1 MDRKPTK
8 EGNIL
13 WDPPIDRIQASNITR
28 YIKWLKDEKG
38 LDFSDYDSL
47 WRWSVTKIEDF
58 WESLWQFLQIKTS
71 KSYRHVLS
79 DRKMPGAEWF
89 NGAELNYAE
98 HVFHHMSP
106 DCPALMFQS
115 EIQPLMEI
123 SWDELYHK
131 VSSIAG
137 SLRNMGVQK
146 GDRVVSYQPNIPQ
159 TIIAFLACVSIGAVW
174 SSCSPDFGTRSVI
187 DRFNQIEPKV
197 LFAVDGYRYNGKTFD
212 CRPAIS
218 VLQQSLS
225 TLENT
230 VLVPYLKLKSPA
242 KNLKKVQIWD
252 DLLKERSQLVFE
264 HVPFSHPIWVVYSS
278 GTTGLPKPLVHSH
291 GGIILEFKKFLGLH
305 MDTKPKDRFF
315 WFSTTGWVMWNV
327 LQGSLLVGATALL
340 YDGSPGFPD
349 MDVLWDFAEKT
360 EMTTL
365 GTSAAYITT
374 CMSRQMEPQKS
385 YNLHKLKT
393 VGSTGSPLS
402 PDGFRWVYERVKSDV
417 LLGSVSGG
425 TDPCTAF
432 LGCCPLLPVRS
443 GELQCRCLGVKAEA
457 FDENGNSLIDEVGE
471 LVITEPMPS
480 MPLYLWND
488 PKNQRYIDSYFT
500 MYPGKWRHGDWVKV
514 TPRGSGLILGRS
526 DSTINRQGVRMG
538 SSEIYNSVEDM
549 PEVHDS
555 LVVGFTLPGGEYF
568 MPLFVV
574 LKTAIKFDDTL
585 KAKIKKKI
593 RINLSPRHVPDEI
606 YSVPEIPRTLNAK
619 KLEVP
624 VKKILSGIPLEK
636 AVNVDSMSNPE
647 SINYFLKLGQQ
658 MNRSKKI

>member
-1 MDRKPTK
+1 MDRKSIK
-8 EGNIL
+8 EGTIL
-13 WDPPIDRIQASNITR
+13 WEPPNDRIKAANITR
-28 YIKWLKDEKG
+28 YMKWLKKDKG
-38 LDFSDYDSL
+38 LDFSDYDKL
-47 WRWSVTKIEDF
+47 WKWSVTQIEAF
-58 WESLWQFLQIKTS
+58 WESLWQFMQIKAS
-71 KSYRHVLS
+71 KPYREVLS

-89 NGAELNYAE
+89 NGASLNYAE

-123 SWDELYHK
+123 SWDELYQN
-131 VSSIAG
+131 VSSIAD

-159 TIIAFLACVSIGAVW
+159 TIIAFLACASIGAVW

-187 DRFNQIEPKV
+187 DRFNQIGPKV
-197 LFAVDGYRYNGKTFD
+197 LFAVNGYQYNGKAFD
-212 CRPAIS
+212 CRPAVA

-230 VLVPYLKLKSPA
+230 VLVPYLKLDTSTKD
-242 KNLKKVQIWD
+242 LKKVRIWD
-252 DLLKERSQLVFE
+252 ELLKQRSELVFE
-264 HVPFSHPIWVVYSS
+264 QLSFSHPIWVVYSS

-291 GGIILEFKKFLGLH
+291 GGILLEFKKFLGLH
-305 MDTKPKDRFF
+305 MDIKPKDRFF
-315 WFSTTGWVMWNV
+315 WFSTTGWVMWNI
-327 LQGSLLVGATALL
+327 LQGGLLMGATPLL

-349 MDVLWDFAEKT
+349 MNVIWDFAEKT
-360 EMTTL
+360 KMTNL

-374 CMSRQMEPQKS
+374 CMNRKMEPQNN
-385 YNLHKLKT
+385 YNLSKLKT

-402 PDGFRWVYERVKSDV
+402 PEGFQWVYDRVKRDV

-432 LGCCPLLPVRS
+432 LGCCPLLPVRA

-457 FDENGNSLIDEVGE
+457 FDEDGNSLIEEVGE

-488 PKNQRYIDSYFT
+488 PENQRYIDSYFT
-500 MYPGKWRHGDWVKV
+500 MYPGKWRHGDWIKITSV
-514 TPRGSGLILGRS
+514 GSGVILGRS

-538 SSEIYNSVEDM
+538 SSEIYNIVEEM
-549 PEVHDS
+549 TEVLES
-555 LVVGFTLPGGEYF
+555 LVVGFNLPGGEYF

-574 LKTAIKFDDTL
+574 LKGGFKLDDTL
-585 KAKIKKKI
+585 KVKIRKKI
-593 RINLSPRHVPDEI
+593 RISLSPRHVPDEI

-624 VKKILSGIPLEK
+624 VKKILSGIPAEK
-636 AVNVDSMSNPE
+636 ALNVDSMSNPK

-658 MNRSKKI
+658 INRLKTI